1 MSSLIR
7 KSVHALAAYTPGE
20 QPDDPGIIK
29 LNTNENAYPPPPVV
43 GEKLQSMDSS
53 SLKLYPNPVSDSL
66 RKRIAQIHKCEP
78 SEVLLGNG
86 SDEVLALCT
95 RAFVENDGSVGYF
108 DPSYSL
114 YPVMADI
121 RDVEKRPV
129 SLGDQF
135 EWRMPE
141 EYSCSLFFLTNPNAP
156 TGILYPRD
164 VVADFCGSFEGVVV
178 IDEAYV
184 EFSSRHCMEMAKEF
198 DNVLV
203 VRTLSKS
210 CSLAGLRIG
219 YAVGNRELIRALH
232 KVKDSYNLGAIPQLL
247 GLVALSDE
255 GLAHVRENVLKIID
269 TRERLK
275 ERLAALGHNVYPSE
289 TNFVWTEPSDVE
301 AAELFQRLK
310 DQGILVRYFPG
321 ERTGTCIRI
330 TVGTDEEI
338 DKLLGV
344 MSETEAKGNE
354 L

>member
-1 MSSLIR
+1 MSNLIR
-7 KSVHALAAYTPGE
+7 KSVQALTAYTPGE
-20 QPDDPGIIK
+20 QPDDPGVIK

-43 GEKLQSMDSS
+43 GERLRSMDSA
-53 SLKLYPNPVSDSL
+53 SLKLYPNPVSGSL
-66 RKRIAQIHKCEP
+66 RKRIAEIHGCA
-78 SEVLLGNG
+78 SDEVLLGNG

-95 RAFVENDGSVGYF
+95 RAFVENDGSIGYF

-129 SLGDQF
+129 WLGEEF

-141 EYSCSLFFLTNPNAP
+141 GYSCSLFFLANPNAP
-156 TGILYPRD
+156 TGVLYPKEI
-164 VVADFCGSFEGVVV
+164 VSDFCSSFDGIVV

-184 EFSSRHCMEMAKEF
+184 EFSSRHCVELAMEF

-210 CSLAGLRIG
+210 CSLAGLRLG
-219 YAVGNRELIRALH
+219 YALGNGELVCALH

-247 GLVALSDE
+247 GLAALSDD
-255 GLAHVRENVLKIID
+255 GLAHVRENVRRIKD
-269 TRERLK
+269 SRERLK
-275 ERLAALGHNVYPSE
+275 ERLAALGHKVYPSE
-289 TNFVWTEPSDVE
+289 TNFVWIEPSAME
-301 AAELFQRLK
+301 AGELFQRLK

-338 DKLLGV
+338 DKLFEA
-344 MSETEAKGNE
+344 MSEIEAKGNE
-354 L
+354 V